1 MSELV
6 QFSLGNRLKIK
17 GNIQTVGIL
26 GCGSVGQ
33 VITRHVAQYGMDV
46 VFLDISDERIEEIF
60 IELEN
65 QLDEV
70 IAHWGITPSEKKLI
84 LSRIKGTTKMVELKE
99 CDLII
104 ETISS
109 RQKGTLIE
117 MRQDLFR
124 KVEEVVSDDAIISSD
139 LSTLM
144 ISDLAKVLKHP
155 QRAIGLHFIE
165 PIDKTRIVEVVRGLK
180 TTDEIYEKVE
190 RFLKMIDRRAVL
202 VNESPGN
209 ISTRMLI
216 PLINEACEILMEG
229 VASVADIDE
238 TMKETTGYIYG
249 AFEIADRIG
258 LDKILKYMDNL
269 YQEFGDKKYK
279 ASPIIKRLVRANF
292 LGVQTCKGF
301 YTYDTKNGGK
311 PIGNTI
317 SCAIIK

>member
-17 GNIQTVGIL
+17 GNMQTIGVI

-33 VITRHVAQYGMDV
+33 VLTRIFAHNGLDV
-46 VFLDISDERIEEIF
+46 IFLDMSEERIKEIF
-60 IELEN
+60 VSLEE
-65 QLDEV
+65 QLDDV

-84 LSRIKGTTKMVELKE
+84 MSRIKGTSKMYDLKP

-109 RQKGTLIE
+109 RQRGTLLE

-124 KVEEVVSDDAIISSD
+124 QVEGIIKEDAIISSD

-144 ISDLAKVLKHP
+144 ISDLAKVLKNP
-155 QRAIGLHFIE
+155 NRAIGLHFIE
-165 PIDKTRIVEVVRGLK
+165 PINKTNIVEVVKGIK
-180 TTDEIYEKVE
+180 TTDEVYEKVV
-190 RFLKMIDRRAVL
+190 RFLRMINRKAIL

-229 VASVADIDE
+229 VASVSDIDE
-238 TMKETTGYIYG
+238 TMKETTGYVYG
-249 AFEIADRIG
+249 PFEIADRIG
-258 LDKILKYMDNL
+258 LDKILKYMDNI

-279 ASPIIKRLVRANF
+279 ASPIIKRLVRANYI
-292 LGVQTCKGF
+292 GVQVKKGF
-301 YTYDTKNGGK
+301 YTYRTGGK
-311 PIGNTI
+311 PVGNTI

>member
-6 QFSLGNRLKIK
+6 QFSLGDRLKIK
-17 GNIQTVGIL
+17 GNIQSVGII

-33 VITRHVAQYGMDV
+33 VITRLVAQYGMDV
-46 VFLDISDERIEEIF
+46 VFLDLTEERIHEIF
-60 IELEN
+60 KEIEI
-65 QLDEV
+65 QLDDV
-70 IAHWGITPSEKKLI
+70 IAHWGITASEKKLI
-84 LSRIKGTTKMVELKE
+84 LSRIKGTTKMAGLKE
-99 CDLII
+99 CNLVI

-109 RQKGTLIE
+109 RQKGTLLE
-117 MRQDLFR
+117 MRQDLFK
-124 KVEEVVSDDAIISSD
+124 KVEEVVSEETIISSD

-144 ISDLAKVLKHP
+144 ISDLAIGLKHP
-155 QRAIGLHFIE
+155 ERTIGLHFIE
-165 PIDKTRIVEVVRGLK
+165 PIDKTRIVEVVKGRK
-180 TTDEIYEKVE
+180 TEDKIYEKVE
-190 RFLKMIDRRAVL
+190 RFLRMINRRAIL

-229 VASVADIDE
+229 VASVPDIDE

-249 AFEIADRIG
+249 PFEIADRIG

-292 LGVQTCKGF
+292 LGVQLGKGF
-301 YTYDTKNGGK
+301 YTYNQNGGK
-311 PIGNTI
+311 PVGNTI